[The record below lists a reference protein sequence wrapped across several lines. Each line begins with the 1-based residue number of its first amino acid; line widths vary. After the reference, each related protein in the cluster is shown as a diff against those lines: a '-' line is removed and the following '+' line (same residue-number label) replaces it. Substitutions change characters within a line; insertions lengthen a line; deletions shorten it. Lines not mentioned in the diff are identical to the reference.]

1 MRTIKG
7 GMVFLVSY
15 ECHARI
21 AINCKKKALKQI
33 ECGNYDLHHNNN
45 LWNNYLLGLNK
56 KH

>member
-1 MRTIKG
+1 VRIVKG
-7 GMVFLVSY
+7 GMVFLISY
-15 ECHARI
+15 ESYVRI
-21 AINCKKKALKQI
+21 NFKEKTLKHI